1 MWLTLSAGSSEERTQ
16 FAVAVTGGCHP
27 KATPSSYWQKTDFG
41 SLSPSPLND
50 LGGSNWFLIVAVS
63 VPLLL
68 AQGWKSL

>member
-27 KATPSSYWQKTDFG
+27 KPLLPLTGRRLILVPC
-41 SLSPSPLND
+41 LPSPLND
-50 LGGSNWFLIVAVS
+50 LGGSNWLLIVAVS

-68 AQGWKSL
+68 ARWKSL